1 MPNPNEAPSTRGPTS
16 TAWTQ
21 IIEVMQKDDSAAA
34 LAALNEFCERY
45 RPAVYNFFLQH
56 GSEVERAKDLTQ
68 EFFANRILKRWENR
82 SGFVFTANRSKGK
95 FRSFLSHVLWQF
107 LKDEWTSQNTAKAG
121 GGVPHSTLDGLELT
135 DESGGEAAF
144 KKFGSE
150 FDRVFAVEII
160 QRAAERSP
168 HSKYLVAHLKG
179 EISQRDAGTE
189 LGLSEEAFKAAYNRF
204 KDRVALNLRDE
215 VSKLVGPDERE
226 IRAEI
231 EYLIRLFGEG
241 PA

>member
-1 MPNPNEAPSTRGPTS
+1 M
-16 TAWTQ
+16 
-21 IIEVMQKDDSAAA
+21 
-34 LAALNEFCERY
+34 L
-45 RPAVYNFFLQH
+45 
-56 GSEVERAKDLTQ
+56 
-68 EFFANRILKRWENR
+68 
-82 SGFVFTANRSKGK
+82 
-95 FRSFLSHVLWQF
+95 FRS
-107 LKDEWTSQNTAKAG
+107 
-121 GGVPHSTLDGLELT
+121 
-135 DESGGEAAF
+135 
-144 KKFGSE
+144 SE
-150 FDRVFAVEII
+150 CDRIFAVEII

-179 EISQRDAGTE
+179 EVSQKDAGKE

-215 VSKLVGPDERE
+215 VSKLVGPDEKE